1 MNPKKSFL
9 CSCLVVILLSTLLVA
24 QNRNSQQLGS
34 GIPDTERIALEVRHR
49 LLLLPYYSLFD
60 WLQFRV
66 DGNRVTLE
74 GEVTRPSLKSDAENA
89 VKGIEGVESVQDNI
103 EVLPPSP
110 DDDRI
115 RLAEYRAIY
124 GFDGLY
130 RYGLGPVPSIH
141 IIVKNGHVTLRG
153 VVDSEADKNMAEI
166 QAKSVPGV
174 FSVQDDLTVTGS
186 PAGK

>member
-1 MNPKKSFL
+1 MTPKNTFL
-9 CSCLVVILLSTLLVA
+9 CSILFSTLLVA
-24 QNRNSQQLGS
+24 QKRNSQKLGS
-34 GIPDTERIALEVRHR
+34 CIPDTERIAREVRHQ
-49 LLLLPYYSLFD
+49 LLYYNLFD
-60 WLQFRV
+60 WLEFRV
-66 DGNRVTLE
+66 DGNRVTLK

-89 VKGIEGVESVQDNI
+89 VKGIEGVESVQNNI

-115 RLAEYRAIY
+115 RLAEYHAIY

-153 VVDSEADKNMAEI
+153 VVDSEADKKMTEI

>member
-1 MNPKKSFL
+1 M
-9 CSCLVVILLSTLLVA
+9 
-24 QNRNSQQLGS
+24 
-34 GIPDTERIALEVRHR
+34 
-49 LLLLPYYSLFD
+49 
-60 WLQFRV
+60 
-66 DGNRVTLE
+66 
-74 GEVTRPSLKSDAENA
+74 
-89 VKGIEGVESVQDNI
+89 
-103 EVLPPSP
+103 
-110 DDDRI
+110 
-115 RLAEYRAIY
+115 AEYHAIY

-153 VVDSEADKNMAEI
+153 VVDSEADKKMAEI